1 MALDLTEYIPGQ
13 SSALFFREDS
23 MKWVWRVG
31 FFLCGVI
38 CVVAMQSDVFSE
50 GNDKPEILARVG
62 SDSEPQMPP
71 LDGSGFGPQDLNII
85 SRPDRINAII
95 YPLQSATIATE
106 VRGLIDF
113 IRFKEGEPVKQGDVI
128 SEISRARYE
137 AIVGEF
143 KGNYDAV
150 VRTLDRAKEEVTI
163 QEELYA
169 KRAGTLD
176 DLSKAKAQVR
186 VLEARKYEAEH
197 KLKQADLNL
206 QACIIRAPFTGN
218 MAVLYH
224 EPFEV
229 VDNLEKLFGLVDT
242 SKVYARVNWP
252 EARLAEVAVGKKAQ
266 FQYDGKAYEGV
277 IEKISS
283 LIDPAS
289 KSKRV
294 HVLIDNSAG
303 KLQVGMSGSLQLID
317 GKKVSLD
324 SSAD

>member
-1 MALDLTEYIPGQ
+1 M
-13 SSALFFREDS
+13 
-23 MKWVWRVG
+23 MWVWRVG
-31 FFLCGVI
+31 LFLCGVI
-38 CVVAMQSDVFSE
+38 CVVAMHSNVYSE
-50 GNDKPEILARVG
+50 GQDKPEMLARVG
-62 SDSEPQMPP
+62 TDSEPQIPP
-71 LDGSGFGPQDLNII
+71 LDGAESLQQELNITP
-85 SRPDRINAII
+85 RPDRINAVI
-95 YPLQSATIATE
+95 YPVQSATIATE

-143 KGNYDAV
+143 KGNFDAV
-150 VRTLDRAKEEVTI
+150 ARTLDRAKEEVTI

-176 DLSKAKAQVR
+176 DVSKAKAQVR

-206 QACIIRAPFTGN
+206 QACIIRAPFSGN
-218 MAVLYH
+218 IAVLYH
-224 EPFEV
+224 EPFEA

-242 SKVYARVNWP
+242 GKVYARVNWP
-252 EARLAEVAVGKKAQ
+252 ESRLAEVAVGKKAQ
-266 FQYDGKAYEGV
+266 FQYDGKSYEGV

-294 HVLIDNSAG
+294 HVLIDNAAG

-317 GKKVSLD
+317 AKKVSMD